1 MNYADKM
8 RQAITDNT
16 FRLLINLNDLRN
28 FDENVAQIIPFN
40 INLRI
45 NFINVVKL
53 YMYIVYCVYSLLRNP
68 REYVVALQQV
78 VTEIAT
84 TVDPSTAKLL
94 QSREIQIKFDGS
106 FGANSVSPRGLLS
119 SQLNRFVEVELF
131 TVNSICSGINR
142 YL

>member
-78 VTEIAT
+78 V
-84 TVDPSTAKLL
+84 
-94 QSREIQIKFDGS
+94 R
-106 FGANSVSPRGLLS
+106 NSYYS
-119 SQLNRFVEVELF
+119 
-131 TVNSICSGINR
+131 
-142 YL
+142 

>member
-1 MNYADKM
+1 VNYADKM

-53 YMYIVYCVYSLLRNP
+53 YMYIVYCIYRLLRNP

-78 VTEIAT
+78 V
-84 TVDPSTAKLL
+84 
-94 QSREIQIKFDGS
+94 R
-106 FGANSVSPRGLLS
+106 NSYYS
-119 SQLNRFVEVELF
+119 
-131 TVNSICSGINR
+131 
-142 YL
+142 

>member
-53 YMYIVYCVYSLLRNP
+53 YMYIVYCIYRLLRNP

-78 VTEIAT
+78 V
-84 TVDPSTAKLL
+84 
-94 QSREIQIKFDGS
+94 R
-106 FGANSVSPRGLLS
+106 NSYYS
-119 SQLNRFVEVELF
+119 
-131 TVNSICSGINR
+131 
-142 YL
+142 